1 MIGRRGVLAGLALL
15 AAPVARSHSWYDPA
29 CCGGH
34 DCSPIP
40 GSAVKASRAGYSVT
54 IRPGE
59 HPLVKDA
66 PVSGFVAYADARPS
80 QDSEFHA
87 CIVGGAIKCLYAPQ
101 GGV

>member
-1 MIGRRGVLAGLALL
+1 MLAGLAFL
-15 AAPVARSHSWYDPA
+15 AAPGARSHSWYDLA
-29 CCGGH
+29 CCAGN
-34 DCSPIP
+34 DCAPIP
-40 GSAVKASRAGYSVT
+40 ASAVNASRAGYSVT

-59 HPLVKDA
+59 HPLVKDK

-87 CIVGGAIKCLYAPQ
+87 CIVAGAIKCLYAPQ